1 MMNNCLQLYFHIPF
15 CVSKC
20 AYCAFFSR
28 PDCSDALMSEYTA
41 ALIRQTK
48 AFPAEKYKVSSVYF
62 GGGTPTVLGATRLSS
77 VLKAVLERFDVAENA
92 EITFEANP
100 KTVSLADLCT
110 LKAAGFN
117 RVSLGAQSFND
128 ETLRLLGRAH
138 TAADF
143 TACYRNV
150 RRAGF
155 ENVSADLIFALPN
168 ESTDKLVYSVKTLV
182 GLEPEHISV
191 YGLSVEEGTPLWRQK
206 ESLSF
211 PDEDE
216 EERQYNTLCRILA
229 DGGYEH
235 YEISN
240 FAKPGYAAQHN
251 VGYWKRIPYF
261 GFGAGAHS
269 FYESRRFCTE
279 NDIAAYIENSKR
291 GFLVPTGFDAAK
303 PLSATEAQE
312 ERIMLGLRLA
322 EGVRL
327 DAAVPPYI
335 TEGGFAVYENGR
347 LSLTEKGFRVS
358 NAIISKFI

>member
-1 MMNNCLQLYFHIPF
+1 MNSELQLYYHIPF

-20 AYCAFFSR
+20 AYCSFFSK
-28 PDCSDALMSEYTA
+28 PCCSDTVMSEYTA

-48 AFPAEKYKVSSVYF
+48 AFPAEGYKISTIYF
-62 GGGTPTVLGATRLSS
+62 GGGTPTVLGAKRLFS
-77 VLKAVLERFDVAENA
+77 VLEAVLERFDVAENA

-100 KTVSLADLCT
+100 KTVSFSDLCV

-117 RVSLGAQSFND
+117 RVSLGAQSFNN

-138 TAADF
+138 TAEDF
-143 TACYRNV
+143 TDCYRKV
-150 RRAGF
+150 RMAGF
-155 ENVSADLIFALPN
+155 DNVSTDLIFALPN
-168 ESTDKLVYSVKTLV
+168 ESTGKLLHSVKTLV
-182 GLEPEHISV
+182 SLEPEHISV

-211 PDEDE
+211 PAEDE
-216 EERQYNTLCRILA
+216 EERQYDSLCRILA

-240 FAKPGYAAQHN
+240 FSKPGYAARHN
-251 VGYWKRIPYF
+251 VGYWKRVPYF

-269 FYESRRFCTE
+269 FYENRRFCTE
-279 NDIAAYIENSKR
+279 NDIAAYIENSNS
-291 GFLVPTGFDAAK
+291 GFLAPTDFYCAQ
-303 PLSATEAQE
+303 PLSPTEAEE

-322 EGVRL
+322 EGVQL
-327 DAAVPPYI
+327 EANVPPYI
-335 TEGGFAVYENGR
+335 TEGGFATYENGR
-347 LSLTEKGFRVS
+347 LALTEKGFRVS